1 MPPKGREAGMMDYQE
16 TREQT
21 AEILRLAIERMAR
34 HPAPYH
40 PLTYAV
46 WYEYLAGIN
55 PRLRQA
61 VDALCAR
68 GEPLDGQAI
77 QELYESHVARLAE
90 HREVREVLHRLV
102 QEVRQAMQEVGSE
115 TERYRRALERAGRDL
130 DGALE
135 EEARSGTLDLAAL
148 RGLVEGLLRET
159 SSMGRSMRTLAA
171 RLQEREREVAL
182 LREQLEAA
190 RHQSETDPLTGLA
203 NRRAFDAALAE
214 AVARR
219 EAGEMAALS
228 LVALDIDHFKRVND
242 TYGHLFGD
250 RVIAALAQVLKR
262 RTRGQDLAARIG
274 GEEMAVLLPET
285 PLEQAAAVAED
296 IRAAF
301 ERARV
306 RRVDTGE
313 VVERLTVSLGVAE
326 YLPGEGAQRWLDR
339 ADRALYASKQ
349 GGRNRVSVYR
359 LSPAAASA

>member
-1 MPPKGREAGMMDYQE
+1 MYYQE
-16 TREQT
+16 SREQT
-21 AEILRLAIERMAR
+21 AEILRLAVERMAR

-40 PLTYAV
+40 PLTYTV

-61 VDALCAR
+61 VDALCER
-68 GEPLDGQAI
+68 GEPLDGQAV

-102 QEVRQAMQEVGSE
+102 REVQQAMQEAGSE
-115 TERYRRALERAGRDL
+115 TERYQQALERAGRRL

-135 EEARSGTLDLAAL
+135 EEARGGALDLPAL
-148 RGLVEGLLRET
+148 RGLVEGLLRDT
-159 SSMGRSMRTLAA
+159 SSMSRSMHALAS
-171 RLQEREREVAL
+171 RLQEREREVTL
-182 LREQLEAA
+182 LREQLETA
-190 RHQSETDPLTGLA
+190 RRQSETDPLTGLA
-203 NRRAFDAALAE
+203 NRRAFDAAMAE

-250 RVIAALAQVLKR
+250 RVIAALAQVLRR
-262 RTRGQDLAARIG
+262 RTKGQDLAARIG

-285 PLEQAAAVAED
+285 PLEGAAAVGEE

-313 VVERLTVSLGVAE
+313 VVGRLTVSVGVAE
-326 YLPGEGAQRWLDR
+326 YLPGEGVQRWLDR

-349 GGRNRVSVYR
+349 GGRNRVSVFR
-359 LSPAAASA
+359 AGPAAAAG